1 MPIDFRPAWLDSD
14 LGITETFATLGLK
27 EEHLEKFTPIVMQD
41 VCTLG
46 NPRAVT
52 SDAVKMIFRQCMAEG
67 ANGKS

>member
-1 MPIDFRPAWLDSD
+1 
-14 LGITETFATLGLK
+14 
-27 EEHLEKFTPIVMQD
+27 MQD

-52 SDAVKMIFRQCMAEG
+52 PEAVKMIFRQCMAPG